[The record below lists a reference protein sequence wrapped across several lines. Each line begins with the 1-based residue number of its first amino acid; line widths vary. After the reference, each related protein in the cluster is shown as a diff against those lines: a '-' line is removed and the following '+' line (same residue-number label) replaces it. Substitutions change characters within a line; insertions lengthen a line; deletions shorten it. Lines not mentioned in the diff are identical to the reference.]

1 MVNCINDWSADLL
14 TEFNIQR
21 KPNYPMRNESC
32 RKCGAELEIKQK
44 CSVCRE
50 AITCICKECHFE
62 TDEQIHLQCTL
73 MDMDY
78 KLLDTR
84 VA

>member
-14 TEFNIQR
+14 TESNI
-21 KPNYPMRNESC
+21 KWKLNYPMRNESC
-32 RKCGAELEIKQK
+32 RKCGAELEIKKK
-44 CSVCRE
+44 CSVCKE
-50 AITCICKECHFE
+50 GIACICKECHFE
-62 TDEQIHLQCTL
+62 TDEQIHLQCNL

>member
-1 MVNCINDWSADLL
+1 
-14 TEFNIQR
+14 
-21 KPNYPMRNESC
+21 MRDESC

-44 CSVCRE
+44 CSVCKE
-50 AITCICKECHFE
+50 GITCICKKCHFE
-62 TDEQIHLQCTL
+62 TEEQIHLECKF

-78 KLLDTR
+78 KLLDTK